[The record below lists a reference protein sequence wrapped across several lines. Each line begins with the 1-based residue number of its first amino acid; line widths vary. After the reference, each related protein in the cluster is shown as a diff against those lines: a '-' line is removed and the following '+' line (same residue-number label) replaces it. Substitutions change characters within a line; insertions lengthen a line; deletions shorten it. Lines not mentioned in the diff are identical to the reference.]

1 MAVSIYT
8 RHMSAPIVFH
18 SLAAVAYALLA
29 VVLWRLFSSNQPPV
43 QVGYFARGSLLVAI
57 ALHGYALHQS
67 ILFDQRLQLSWA
79 LALST
84 AIWLGMLVF
93 WLESLIIRIDG
104 LQLLLL
110 PAGAGAC
117 LLVILFPK
125 EQLVAHAT
133 DSALRIH
140 LLIALSAYG
149 LVTIAALQALLMSA
163 IDRRLHFPKAAAHE
177 ANRLKV
183 VLGRILDVQPPLLAQ
198 EQVLF
203 RVIWVGFALL
213 TLAVV
218 SGSLISMATS
228 GKWLRFDHKTIFTL
242 LSWFAF
248 GILLVGRYTR
258 GWRGRIA
265 LRYTLVGFAFIVLS
279 YTGSRF
285 VVEVILQ
292 RN

>member
-1 MAVSIYT
+1 
-8 RHMSAPIVFH
+8 MSTPIVFH
-18 SLAAVAYALLA
+18 SLAAFAYSLLA
-29 VVLWRLFSSNQPPV
+29 IVLWRGFSSNQPTL
-43 QVGYFARGSLLVAI
+43 QVGQIARTSLLVAI

-84 AIWLGMLVF
+84 AVWLGMIVF

-117 LLVILFPK
+117 LLVALFPK

-133 DSALRIH
+133 DPALRIH

-149 LVTIAALQALLMSA
+149 LVTIAALQAMLMAA
-163 IDRRLHFPKAAAHE
+163 IDRRLHFPMAAVHDAKGI
-177 ANRLKV
+177 RLV
-183 VLGRILDVQPPLLAQ
+183 VGRILDAQPPLLAQ

-203 RVIWVGFALL
+203 RVIWVAFALL
-213 TLAVV
+213 TFAVI
-218 SGSLISMATS
+218 SGSMISVAAT
-228 GKWLRFDHKTIFTL
+228 GKWLPFDHKTIFTL
-242 LSWFAF
+242 LSWVTF
-248 GILLVGRYTR
+248 GILLTGRYTR

-265 LRYTLVGFAFIVLS
+265 LRYTLVGFALIVLS